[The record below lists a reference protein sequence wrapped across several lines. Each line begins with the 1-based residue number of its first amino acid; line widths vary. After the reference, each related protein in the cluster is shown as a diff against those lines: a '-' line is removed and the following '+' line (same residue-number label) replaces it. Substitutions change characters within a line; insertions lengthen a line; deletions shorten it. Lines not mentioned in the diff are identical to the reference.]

1 MGAKSSCQ
9 LKPTL
14 PKSEEEESAH
24 FLNAGTHQIS
34 NKSDGN
40 CCYLGQSKSVFS
52 TRRDGKEFGGKNS
65 ENAWQKS
72 KQIFREHNQ
81 ETFNFGFQGNIE
93 GNTGSDDCN
102 RWLMGRD
109 NEEKEEEE
117 GEEGDEDFDLPFQ
130 VRRKLALQV
139 SRKMPSQVDKEF
151 PLQAS
156 QKLPIQVLNEVP
168 IQFQAGI
175 KGSMQ

>member
-1 MGAKSSCQ
+1 MGAKSSYQ

-14 PKSEEEESAH
+14 SNTEEEESAH
-24 FLNAGTHQIS
+24 FLNAGTHKIS
-34 NKSDGN
+34 NKCDGN
-40 CCYLGQSKSVFS
+40 CCYLGQSKSLCP
-52 TRRDGKEFGGKNS
+52 TRRDEKESGGKNS
-65 ENAWQKS
+65 ENVRQKI
-72 KQIFREHNQ
+72 KHIVREQNQ

-102 RWLMGRD
+102 RWLKGRD
-109 NEEKEEEE
+109 SEEKEEKE

-130 VRRKLALQV
+130 VRRKLPLQL
-139 SRKMPSQVDKEF
+139 SRKMPFQVDKEF

-156 QKLPIQVLNEVP
+156 QKLPIQVLDEVP

>member
-1 MGAKSSCQ
+1 MGAKNSYQ

-14 PKSEEEESAH
+14 PNSEEEESAH
-24 FLNAGTHQIS
+24 FLNARTHQIS

-40 CCYLGQSKSVFS
+40 CCYLGQSKSLCP
-52 TRRDGKEFGGKNS
+52 TRRDEKEFGGKNS

-72 KQIFREHNQ
+72 KQILREHNQ

-93 GNTGSDDCN
+93 GNTGSHDCN
-102 RWLMGRD
+102 RWLKGRD
-109 NEEKEEEE
+109 YEEKEEEG

-130 VRRKLALQV
+130 VRRKLPLQL
-139 SRKMPSQVDKEF
+139 SRKMPFQVDKEF

-156 QKLPIQVLNEVP
+156 QKLPIQVLDEVP

>member
-102 RWLMGRD
+102 RWLKGRD
-109 NEEKEEEE
+109 YEEKE

-130 VRRKLALQV
+130 VRRILPLQL
-139 SRKMPSQVDKEF
+139 SRKMPFQVDKEF